1 MFFFIIKNVCGKFS
15 YYSGYLFLFLDID
28 LILMAGIY
36 IHIPFCKKLCHYC
49 DFYHVILPGD
59 HSEFLQAILSEADM
73 RKDYAGNEPIS
84 TIYLG
89 GGTPSVLPVSEIKM
103 ILDHIKNNFLVEKE
117 SEITI
122 ELNPDDVTL
131 SYMEQLKQLG
141 INRVSIGIQSWDDND
156 LKLLNRRHTGAQAL
170 SAIETAFT
178 SGFGNVTIDLIYGIP
193 GMSTEK
199 WSANLDRALSTGIK
213 HLSAYHLS
221 IEPGTMF
228 GKMKNKGLLQEID
241 EEESASQFNLLID
254 KTETAGFI
262 HYEISNFGKPGYF
275 SIHNTNYW
283 KQVPYLGLG
292 PSAHS
297 FNGYSRQW
305 NIRDLKKYVNY
316 IKKGKAFFEREELD
330 IKTRFNEYI
339 MTSLRTMWGIDLEYV
354 EKTFEKEGFD
364 YVMNMAGKFI
374 GYGMMKHEKNTLV
387 LSNQGKMIS
396 DNIISEFMMPPGR

>member
-1 MFFFIIKNVCGKFS
+1 
-15 YYSGYLFLFLDID
+15 
-28 LILMAGIY
+28 MAGIY

-49 DFYHVILPGD
+49 DFYHVIAPDD
-59 HSEFLQAILSEADM
+59 HSEFLSALLLEADI
-73 RKDYAGNEPIS
+73 RKSYTGNESVS

-89 GGTPSVLPVSEIKM
+89 GGTPSVFPASEIKM
-103 ILDHIKNNFLVEKE
+103 ILDHLKENFNVEKE

-131 SYMEQLKQLG
+131 PYMEQLKLLG
-141 INRVSIGIQSWDDND
+141 INRISIGIQSWNDND
-156 LKLLNRRHTGAQAL
+156 LKLLNRRHTGEQAL

-199 WSANLDRALSTGIK
+199 WEANLDRALSTGIT

-228 GKMKNKGLLQEID
+228 GKMKDKGLLQEID

-254 KTETAGFI
+254 KTETAGFV

-305 NIRDLKKYVNY
+305 NIRDLKKYVSSV
-316 IKKGKAFFEREELD
+316 KKGKEFFEREELD